1 MSETN
6 KTLKQ
11 KSWEG
16 HWSDLSH
23 SEASG
28 SDDRSTV
35 ACWLLPV
42 QPAFSTS
49 LLVSLQPP
57 PSFTSRHV
65 RGLHLNMTS
74 LLPLPSH
81 PCGGVTYPVS
91 FWPVYWTG
99 KNPRWS
105 FSPKHTLATAM
116 AFTSWAAIPP
126 LFSFKYF
133 LHKLQKGLLKPP
145 DISPTELKLT
155 VDEGRCQMFQN
166 NTDFH
171 WCDWVFCPTNLFQYT
186 LYSESQ
192 GSDSY

>member
-1 MSETN
+1 MELPT
-6 KTLKQ
+6 Q
-11 KSWEG
+11 F
-16 HWSDLSH
+16 H
-23 SEASG
+23 SG
-28 SDDRSTV
+28 PFTG
-35 ACWLLPV
+35 
-42 QPAFSTS
+42 
-49 LLVSLQPP
+49 LVRIHAGALA
-57 PSFTSRHV
+57 
-65 RGLHLNMTS
+65 LNMH
-74 LLPLPSH
+74 LP
-81 PCGGVTYPVS
+81 
-91 FWPVYWTG
+91 
-99 KNPRWS
+99 
-105 FSPKHTLATAM
+105 TAM

-155 VDEGRCQMFQN
+155 VDEGRCQLFQN